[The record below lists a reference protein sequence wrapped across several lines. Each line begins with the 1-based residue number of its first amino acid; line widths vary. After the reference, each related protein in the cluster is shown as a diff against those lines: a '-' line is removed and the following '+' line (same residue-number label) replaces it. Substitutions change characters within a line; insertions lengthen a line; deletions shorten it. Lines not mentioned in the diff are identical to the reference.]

1 MMVHVQPSVCV
12 SRWSHKASLS
22 WWDREFTQGLPSKVI
37 EEQVEGLVRSHLPG
51 SYCCGCLSPPSM
63 KVKDVKLPV
72 ITLNFIPGVG
82 IFQCV
87 STGMTITG
95 KR

>member
-1 MMVHVQPSVCV
+1 MVQ
-12 SRWSHKASLS
+12 
-22 WWDREFTQGLPSKVI
+22 
-37 EEQVEGLVRSHLPG
+37 EQAEGLARSPLPG
-51 SYCCGCLSPPSM
+51 SHCCGCLPPPSM

-72 ITLNFIPGVG
+72 ITLNFTPGVG

>member
-1 MMVHVQPSVCV
+1 MT
-12 SRWSHKASLS
+12 R
-22 WWDREFTQGLPSKVI
+22 DRGRTHGFPNKV
-37 EEQVEGLVRSHLPG
+37 VEGRVEARAGSRQPG
-51 SYCCGCLSPPSM
+51 SHCGGHLSPPSM
-63 KVKDVKLPV
+63 KVKDVQLPV
-72 ITLNFIPGVG
+72 ITLSFRPGVG

>member
-1 MMVHVQPSVCV
+1 MDIPGP
-12 SRWSHKASLS
+12 R
-22 WWDREFTQGLPSKVI
+22 TQKEEENAIFEKVI